1 MYSTFLALETARRAL
16 SAHQKA
22 MEVVGHN
29 IANATN
35 PGYVRRETIL
45 EATPPYV
52 VAQGTSFAR
61 SGAIGT
67 GVEVVK
73 IKRVFDG
80 FLEGRIREA
89 NVTLGYW
96 EGLKQVLI
104 EIESVFREPSDV
116 GLGEDLT
123 RFLLAW
129 DNLAS
134 RPEGTPLRAALVEE
148 SKTLASH
155 INRIT
160 RNLRGLSSDIDV
172 ELSAKVSEINSLA
185 QEIAA
190 QNYEIVKVIAVGNDP
205 GDLRD
210 KRDVAISR
218 LSKLVNITAFETEG
232 GAVAI
237 QIGERDLV
245 REDFAYELAYES
257 GTLPGE
263 PLDPADVETS
273 RIVWKRDL
281 APLDIKGGD
290 LAARLEGR
298 NERVPEYYDY
308 IETFITTLCN
318 EVNGI
323 HSSGYGIDDPP
334 TTGIDFLIYD
344 YEKRILRVNPELDPE
359 AGGNLSRIA
368 AASTQ
373 HAGDGSTAFAIA
385 RLKDELVMEGGTESI
400 PRFYQ
405 NLIARIG
412 VATRN
417 STHMVEVH
425 EATYR
430 QCINNKD
437 SVSGV
442 SIDEELVNLTRYQKV
457 YQAASRF
464 FTVVDEMLDTII
476 NRTGIVGR

>member
-29 IANATN
+29 IANAAN
-35 PGYVRRETIL
+35 PGYVRREAIL

-52 VAQGTSFAR
+52 AAQGTSFAR
-61 SGAIGT
+61 TGAIGT
-67 GVEVVK
+67 GVEVAK
-73 IKRVFDG
+73 IKRIFDG

-96 EGLKQVLI
+96 EGLEQVLT

-123 RFLLAW
+123 RFFLAW
-129 DNLAS
+129 DNLSS

-155 INRIT
+155 VNRIT
-160 RNLRGLSSDIDV
+160 RSLRDLSSDIDV
-172 ELSAKVSEINSLA
+172 DLSAKVSEINSLA
-185 QEIAA
+185 REIAA
-190 QNYEIVKVIAVGNDP
+190 QNHEIVKVTAVGNDP
-205 GDLRD
+205 GDLKD
-210 KRDVAISR
+210 KRDIAISR

-232 GAVAI
+232 GGVAI
-237 QIGERDLV
+237 QIGSRDLV
-245 REDFAYELAYES
+245 REDFAYELVYES
-257 GTLPGE
+257 GSLPGE
-263 PLDPADVETS
+263 QLDPADVEIS
-273 RIVWKRDL
+273 RILWKRD
-281 APLDIKGGD
+281 ARPVDIKGGD

-298 NERVPEYYDY
+298 NERVPEYYNY

-318 EVNGI
+318 EVNSI
-323 HSSGYGIDDPP
+323 HRSGYGIDDPP
-334 TTGIDFLIYD
+334 TTEIDFLIYD
-344 YEKRILRVNPELDPE
+344 HEKRILRVNPQFDPE
-359 AGGNLSRIA
+359 VGGSLSRIA

-373 HAGDGSTAFAIA
+373 HVGDGSVAFAIA
-385 RLKDELVMEGGTESI
+385 RLKEELVMEGGTESI
-400 PRFYQ
+400 PGFYQ

-417 STHMVEVH
+417 SAHMVEVH

-442 SIDEELVNLTRYQKV
+442 SIDEELINLTRYQKV

>member
-22 MEVVGHN
+22 MEVTGHN
-29 IANATN
+29 IANAAN
-35 PGYVRRETIL
+35 PGYVRRVAML

-52 VAQGTSFAR
+52 SAAGTSFAQ

-73 IKRVFDG
+73 IKRIFDG
-80 FLEGRIREA
+80 FLEGRIRAA
-89 NVTLGYW
+89 NITLGYW
-96 EGLKQVLI
+96 EGMEQILT

-123 RFLLAW
+123 RFFLAW
-129 DNLAS
+129 DNLS
-134 RPEGTPLRAALVEE
+134 NRPEGTPLRAALVEE

-172 ELSAKVSEINSLA
+172 ELSAKVNEINSLI
-185 QEIAA
+185 QEIAT
-190 QNYEIVKVIAVGNDP
+190 QNHEIVRVIAVGNDP

-210 KRDVAISR
+210 KRDAAIAS
-218 LSKLVNITAFETEG
+218 LSKLVNMTAFETED

-237 QIGERDLV
+237 QIGSRDLV
-245 REDFAYELAYES
+245 RKDFAYELTYES
-257 GTLPGE
+257 GSLPGE
-263 PLDPADVETS
+263 PLDPADIETS
-273 RIVWKRDL
+273 KILWKDDL
-281 APLDIKGGD
+281 SLVDIQGGD

-298 NERVPEYYDY
+298 NERVPEYYNY
-308 IETFITTLCN
+308 VETFIVTLCDEIN
-318 EVNGI
+318 KL
-323 HSSGYGIDDPP
+323 HMSGYGIDESLS
-334 TTGIDFLIYD
+334 TGMDFYIYD
-344 YEKRILRVNPELDPE
+344 YEKRILRINPELDPE

-368 AASTQ
+368 AASTW
-373 HAGDGSTAFAIA
+373 HAGDGSVASAIS
-385 RLKDELVMEGGTESI
+385 RLKDELVMEGGRESI
-400 PRFYQ
+400 PGFYQ

-417 STHMVEVH
+417 SAHMVEVH
-425 EATYR
+425 DATYR

-442 SIDEELVNLTRYQKV
+442 SLDEELINLTRYQKA

>member
-1 MYSTFLALETARRAL
+1 M
-16 SAHQKA
+16 
-22 MEVVGHN
+22 
-29 IANATN
+29 
-35 PGYVRRETIL
+35 
-45 EATPPYV
+45 
-52 VAQGTSFAR
+52 
-61 SGAIGT
+61 
-67 GVEVVK
+67 
-73 IKRVFDG
+73 
-80 FLEGRIREA
+80 
-89 NVTLGYW
+89 
-96 EGLKQVLI
+96 
-104 EIESVFREPSDV
+104 
-116 GLGEDLT
+116 
-123 RFLLAW
+123 
-129 DNLAS
+129 
-134 RPEGTPLRAALVEE
+134 
-148 SKTLASH
+148 
-155 INRIT
+155 
-160 RNLRGLSSDIDV
+160 
-172 ELSAKVSEINSLA
+172 
-185 QEIAA
+185 
-190 QNYEIVKVIAVGNDP
+190 
-205 GDLRD
+205 
-210 KRDVAISR
+210 
-218 LSKLVNITAFETEG
+218 
-232 GAVAI
+232 AI

-298 NERVPEYYDY
+298 NERVPEYYNY

-359 AGGNLSRIA
+359 TGGNLSRIA

-405 NLIARIG
+405 NLVARIG

-417 STHMVEVH
+417 SGHMVEVH
-425 EATYR
+425 GATYR
-430 QCINNKD
+430 QCINSKD

-442 SIDEELVNLTRYQKV
+442 SIDEELINLTRYQKV